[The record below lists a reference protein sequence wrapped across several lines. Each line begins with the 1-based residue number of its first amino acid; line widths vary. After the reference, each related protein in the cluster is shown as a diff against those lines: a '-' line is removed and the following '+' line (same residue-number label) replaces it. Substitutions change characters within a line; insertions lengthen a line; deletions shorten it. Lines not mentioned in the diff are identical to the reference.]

1 VSRTYSGAAN
11 GKGAVSEWNSNG
23 SAGKGRMEITE
34 SVFPSKI
41 SIKVDF
47 VRPFEAHNTNE
58 FTLEPTGALTKVV
71 WTITDFC
78 NLAPF
83 GSNGMKVAIRSD
95 HCG

>member
-1 VSRTYSGAAN
+1 
-11 GKGAVSEWNSNG
+11 
-23 SAGKGRMEITE
+23 MEITE

-47 VRPFEAHNTNE
+47 VRPFEAHNTKE

-95 HCG
+95 HCGQYPYQCQNQIPNTTRGALVGCPA